1 MCCQELH
8 PLCFRPNPNHFPNLT
23 TLLKSHRQCHSF
35 FQENFFDLYIVA
47 ALNKQND
54 GRISCRAKAGLQ
66 QKEVANAQKL
76 RELEGQKSQFAG
88 QIEALEA
95 NVVQL
100 SRRAEELELQARRA
114 REEAS
119 AAAARLKELK

>member
-1 MCCQELH
+1 MPQ
-8 PLCFRPNPNHFPNLT
+8 
-23 TLLKSHRQCHSF
+23 LLPRKLF
-35 FQENFFDLYIVA
+35 KIFVLYFVA

-54 GRISCRAKAGLQ
+54 ERASCRAKAGLQ